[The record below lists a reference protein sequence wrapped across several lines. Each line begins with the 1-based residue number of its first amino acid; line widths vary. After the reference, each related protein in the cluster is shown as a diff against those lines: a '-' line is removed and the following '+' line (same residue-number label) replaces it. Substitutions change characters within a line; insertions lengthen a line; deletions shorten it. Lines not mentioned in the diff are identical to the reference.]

1 LLEHGGNLASAAI
14 QYGIPLGAW
23 LDLSTGINPHG
34 YPIPEIPQSAW
45 QRLPPTQDGLL
56 EAAKAYYGAP
66 YLLPA
71 SGSQAILQAL
81 PRLRAPARVAI
92 LSPAYAEH
100 AHAWSRCGHEITTF
114 TGMPDEKTLNNVD
127 VIVLCNPN
135 NPTAQQFQPA
145 DLLKWHA
152 QLAKRGGWLV
162 VDEAF
167 MDATP
172 EFSLAKYA
180 HLEGLFVLRSL
191 GKFFGLAGA
200 RVGFLL
206 AAEQHLSML
215 EEHLGPWPLTGAARI
230 IATQALRDNAWQQQ
244 TRAQLLSTSTRLVE
258 LLGQYGLQPQ
268 AGTHLFQWVTT
279 ANAEAW
285 HTHLAQQGVWVRK
298 FAEVSALR
306 FGLPPEDGWVRLEA
320 ALKTFQRHI

>member
-1 LLEHGGNLASAAI
+1 MLEHGGNLAAAAL
-14 QYGIPLGAW
+14 QYGIPLEAW
-23 LDLSTGINPHG
+23 LDLSTGINPNG
-34 YPIPEIPQSAW
+34 YPIPKIPQSAW
-45 QRLPPTQDGLL
+45 QRLPPTQDGLI

-66 YLLPA
+66 SLLPA

-81 PRLRAPARVAI
+81 PRLRASARVAI

-100 AHAWSRCGHEITTF
+100 AHAWSRCGHKITAF
-114 TGMPDEKTLNNVD
+114 TGKPDEKTLNGVD
-127 VIVLCNPN
+127 VVVLCTPN

-172 EFSLAKYA
+172 EFSLAKHA

-191 GKFFGLAGA
+191 GKFFGLAGT

-206 AAEQHLSML
+206 AAENHLRMM

-230 IATQALRDNAWQQQ
+230 IAAQALQDKAWQQR
-244 TRAQLLSTSTRLVE
+244 TRIQLQAASARLAG

-268 AGTHLFQWVTT
+268 AGTHLFQWVPT
-279 ANAEAW
+279 AKADSW
-285 HTHLAQQGVWVRK
+285 HAYLATQGIWVRK
-298 FAEVSALR
+298 FKEISALR
-306 FGLPPEDGWVRLEA
+306 FGVPSEDGWARLEA
-320 ALKTFQRHI
+320 ALAAFSD

>member
-1 LLEHGGNLASAAI
+1 MLEHGGNLAAAAM
-14 QYGIPLGAW
+14 QYGIPLATW
-23 LDLSTGINPHG
+23 LDLSTGINPNG
-34 YPIPEIPQSAW
+34 YPIPQIPPSAW
-45 QRLPPTQDGLL
+45 QHLPPTQDGLI
-56 EAAKAYYGAP
+56 EAAQAYYGAP

-71 SGSQAILQAL
+71 AGSQAILQAL
-81 PRLRAPARVAI
+81 PRLRSPARVAI

-100 AHAWSRCGHEITTF
+100 AHAWSRCGHVVSTF
-114 TGMPDEKTLNNVD
+114 SGMPNARTVNSVD

-145 DLLKWHA
+145 HLLQWHE
-152 QLAKRGGWLV
+152 QLAERGGWLV

-172 EFSLAKYA
+172 ECSLARHA

-206 AAEQHLSML
+206 AAEPHLSVL

-230 IATQALRDNAWQQQ
+230 IAAQALRDKAWQQ
-244 TRAQLLSTSTRLVE
+244 RAHCQLHAASARLAG
-258 LLGQYGLQPQ
+258 LLGQYGLPPQ

-279 ANAEAW
+279 KQADAW
-285 HTHLAQQGVWVRK
+285 HTHLARQGIWVRK

-306 FGLPPEDGWVRLEA
+306 FGLPPAEGWARLEA
-320 ALKTFQRHI
+320 ALTTFSG